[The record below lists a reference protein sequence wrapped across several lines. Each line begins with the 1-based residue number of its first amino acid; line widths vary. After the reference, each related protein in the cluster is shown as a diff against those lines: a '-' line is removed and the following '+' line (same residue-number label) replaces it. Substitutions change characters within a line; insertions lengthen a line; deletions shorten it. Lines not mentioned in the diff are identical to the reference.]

1 MGLVCDMTG
10 ETFVTLAPAIATD
23 AADIDEFES
32 SSRDCCVD
40 CGAKGV
46 GAIDPFGDVNAS

>member
-1 MGLVCDMTG
+1 MTG